1 MGREVG
7 SSIQEIEIGSEM
19 APRERLRYALKRGS
33 CQGRQQRRPEALASP
48 TGQKVPQKRPPVT
61 CSWCPGRAGSGDRN
75 EMLLQENMTSDPQV
89 LCASGAQ
96 TSAGTQVQPATAL
109 AAEP

>member
-33 CQGRQQRRPEALASP
+33 CQGRQQRRPEAP
-48 TGQKVPQKRPPVT
+48 
-61 CSWCPGRAGSGDRN
+61 PGRESPRSGPQSPVLGVQG
-75 EMLLQENMTSDPQV
+75 EQV
-89 LCASGAQ
+89 L
-96 TSAGTQVQPATAL
+96 GTGMKRCCRKT
-109 AAEP
+109 

>member
-19 APRERLRYALKRGS
+19 APRERLRYTLKRGS

-48 TGQKVPQKRPPVT
+48 TGQKVPQKWPP
-61 CSWCPGRAGSGDRN
+61 SHLFLASRASRFWG
-75 EMLLQENMTSDPQV
+75 QE
-89 LCASGAQ
+89 
-96 TSAGTQVQPATAL
+96 
-109 AAEP
+109 